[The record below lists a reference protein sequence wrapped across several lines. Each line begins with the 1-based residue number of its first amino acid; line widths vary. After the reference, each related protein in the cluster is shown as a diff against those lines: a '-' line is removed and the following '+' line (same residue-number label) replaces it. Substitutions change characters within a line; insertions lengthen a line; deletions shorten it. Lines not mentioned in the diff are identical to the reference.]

1 MKIHILRILSFIFL
15 IFLILSFIIPLG
27 KNIQLDRSPIEFP
40 YYFLVLGRDE
50 NIESSTRT
58 DVIILGGIDKGKIIF
73 LPIPRDLLISIDQ
86 TERRINSVYQIY
98 GIDRLKEE
106 VEKLS
111 GVQISDYIIFD
122 YSIFKS
128 IGDLFAP
135 IDIYIESDMS
145 YSDYHQNLHIDF
157 KKGYNKLN
165 GEELLYYVRYRD
177 TSGDLGRIERQKNA
191 VLALLNEVKSAG
203 INKLLEAVNI
213 GLSDTIN
220 SFEIKDLL
228 FLYNQV
234 KNAQMEFISFPY
246 LIKDSYVVV
255 DESKISQIQYKLK
268 TFETYSD
275 QSNDKSKILITK
287 NFSSK
292 LYNFYTYV
300 FDVWKKPGY
309 QIKVLDETFDD
320 LSDQY
325 SYVFF
330 RNVEEETK
338 EKIKADLKETFG
350 TNFIEIE
357 DKYKYFQL
365 IDFISENLIDPT
377 DYDAVVVLNER
388 W

>member
-1 MKIHILRILSFIFL
+1 MKINILRILSFVFL
-15 IFLILSFIIPLG
+15 IFLTLSFIIPLV
-27 KNIQLDRSPIEFP
+27 KNIQLDRSSIELP

-58 DVIILGGIDKGKIIF
+58 DVIILGGIDKGKIVF
-73 LPIPRDLLISIDQ
+73 LPIPRDLLVSIDQ
-86 TERRINSVYQIY
+86 RERRINSVFEIY
-98 GIDRLKEE
+98 GIETLKKE
-106 VEKLS
+106 VERLS
-111 GVQISDYIIFD
+111 GVHISDYIVFD

-145 YSDYHQNLHIDF
+145 YQDYHQNLHIDF
-157 KKGYNKLN
+157 KRGYNQLN
-165 GEELLYYVRYRD
+165 GEELLSYVRYRD
-177 TSGDLGRIERQKNA
+177 ASGDLGRMERQKNA
-191 VLALLNEVKSAG
+191 VMALLNEVQSAG
-203 INKLLEAVNI
+203 INKLIEAVNI
-213 GLSDTIN
+213 GLSNTIN

-228 FLYNQV
+228 FLYNHV
-234 KNAQMEFISFPY
+234 KNAQIEFISFPY

-255 DESKISQIQYKLK
+255 DETKIPQIQYKLK
-268 TFETYSD
+268 TFETYSN
-275 QSNDKSKILITK
+275 QNNDKSKIIITK

-309 QIKVLDETFDD
+309 QIKVLDETFDG
-320 LSDQY
+320 LSNQY
-325 SYVFF
+325 SYVLF
-330 RNVEEETK
+330 RNVEEQKK
-338 EKIKADLKETFG
+338 EKIKTDLKETFG

-365 IDFISENLIDPT
+365 INFISENLVDPT
-377 DYDAVVVLNER
+377 GYDAVVVLNER

>member
-1 MKIHILRILSFIFL
+1 MKINILRILSFVFL
-15 IFLILSFIIPLG
+15 IFLTLSFIIPLV
-27 KNIQLDRSPIEFP
+27 KNIQLDRSSIELP

-58 DVIILGGIDKGKIIF
+58 DVIILGGIDKGKIVF
-73 LPIPRDLLISIDQ
+73 LPIPRDLLITIDQ
-86 TERRINSVYQIY
+86 RERRINSVFEIY
-98 GIDRLKEE
+98 GIEGLKKE

-111 GVQISDYIIFD
+111 GVQISDYIVFD

-145 YSDYHQNLHIDF
+145 YQDYHQNLHIDF
-157 KKGYNKLN
+157 KRGYNKLN
-165 GEELLYYVRYRD
+165 GEELLSYVRYRD

-191 VLALLNEVKSAG
+191 VMALLNEVQSAS
-203 INKLLEAVNI
+203 INKLIEALNI
-213 GLSDTIN
+213 GLSNTIN

-246 LIKDSYVVV
+246 LIKDSYVVI
-255 DESKISQIQYKLK
+255 DETKIPQIQHKLK
-268 TFETYSD
+268 TFETYSN
-275 QSNDKSKILITK
+275 QNNDKSKIIITK

-309 QIKVLDETFDD
+309 QVKVLDETFDG
-320 LSDQY
+320 LSEQY
-325 SYVFF
+325 SYVLF
-330 RNVEEETK
+330 RNIEEQKK
-338 EKIKADLKETFG
+338 EKIKTDLKETFG

-365 IDFISENLIDPT
+365 INFISENLIDPT
-377 DYDAVVVLNER
+377 VYDAVVVLNER

>member
-1 MKIHILRILSFIFL
+1 MKINILRILSFVFL
-15 IFLILSFIIPLG
+15 IFLTLSFIIPLV
-27 KNIQLDRSPIEFP
+27 KNIQLDRSSIELP
-40 YYFLVLGRDE
+40 YYFLVLGKDE

-58 DVIILGGIDKGKIIF
+58 DVIILGGIDKGNIVF
-73 LPIPRDLLISIDQ
+73 LPIPRDLLITIDQ
-86 TERRINSVYQIY
+86 RERRINSVFEIY
-98 GIDRLKEE
+98 GIEGLKKE

-111 GVQISDYIIFD
+111 GVQISDYIVFD

-145 YSDYHQNLHIDF
+145 YQDYHQNLHIDF

-191 VLALLNEVKSAG
+191 VMALLNEVQSAS
-203 INKLLEAVNI
+203 INKLIEAIDI
-213 GLSDTIN
+213 GLSNTIN

-234 KNAQMEFISFPY
+234 KDAQMEFISFPY

-255 DESKISQIQYKLK
+255 DETKIPQIQYKLK
-268 TFETYSD
+268 TFKTYSN
-275 QSNDKSKILITK
+275 QNNDKSKIIITK

-309 QIKVLDETFDD
+309 QIKVLDETFDG

-325 SYVFF
+325 SYVLF
-330 RNVEEETK
+330 RNVEEQRK
-338 EKIKADLKETFG
+338 EKIKTDLKETFG

-365 IDFISENLIDPT
+365 INFISENLLDPT
-377 DYDAVVVLNER
+377 VYDAVVVLNER

>member
-1 MKIHILRILSFIFL
+1 LKINILRILSFVFL
-15 IFLILSFIIPLG
+15 IFLTLSFIIPLV
-27 KNIQLDRSPIEFP
+27 KNIQLDRSSIELP

-58 DVIILGGIDKGKIIF
+58 DVIILGGIDKGKIVF
-73 LPIPRDLLISIDQ
+73 LPIPRDLLITIDQ
-86 TERRINSVYQIY
+86 RERRINSVFEIY
-98 GIDRLKEE
+98 GIEGLKKE

-111 GVQISDYIIFD
+111 GVQISDYIVFD

-145 YSDYHQNLHIDF
+145 YQDYHQNLHIDF
-157 KKGYNKLN
+157 KRGYNKLN
-165 GEELLYYVRYRD
+165 GEELLSYVRYRD

-191 VLALLNEVKSAG
+191 VMALLNEVQSAS
-203 INKLLEAVNI
+203 INKLIEALNI
-213 GLSDTIN
+213 GLSNTIN

-246 LIKDSYVVV
+246 LIKDSYVVI
-255 DESKISQIQYKLK
+255 DETKIPQIQHKLK
-268 TFETYSD
+268 TFETYSN
-275 QSNDKSKILITK
+275 QNNDKSKIIITK

-309 QIKVLDETFDD
+309 QVKVLDETFDG
-320 LSDQY
+320 LSEQY
-325 SYVFF
+325 SYVLF
-330 RNVEEETK
+330 RNIEEQKK
-338 EKIKADLKETFG
+338 EKIKTDLKETFG

-365 IDFISENLIDPT
+365 INFISENLIDPT
-377 DYDAVVVLNER
+377 VYDAVVVLNER

>member
-1 MKIHILRILSFIFL
+1 LKIYILRTLSFIFL
-15 IFLILSFIIPLG
+15 IFLTLSFIIPLV
-27 KNIQLDRSPIEFP
+27 KNVQLDQSQIEFP

-58 DVIILGGIDKGKIIF
+58 DVIILGGIDEGKIVF
-73 LPIPRDLLISIDQ
+73 LSIPRDLLISIDQ
-86 TERRINSVYQIY
+86 RERRINSVFETY
-98 GIDRLKEE
+98 GIEGLKSE

-111 GVQISDYIIFD
+111 GVHISDYIIFD

-145 YSDYHQNLHIDF
+145 YEDYHQNLHIDF

-177 TSGDLGRIERQKNA
+177 TAGDLGRIERQKNA
-191 VLALLNEVKSAG
+191 VLALLNEVQSAG
-203 INKLLEAVNI
+203 MNKLIEVVNI
-213 GLSDTIN
+213 GLSNTIN

-228 FLYNQV
+228 FLYNEV

-246 LIKDSYVVV
+246 LVRDSYVVV
-255 DESKISQIQYKLK
+255 DETKMPQIQYKLK

-275 QSNDKSKILITK
+275 QTNDKSKILITK

-320 LSDQY
+320 LSNQY

-330 RNVEEETK
+330 RNVEEQKK
-338 EKIKADLKETFG
+338 ENIKTDLKETFG
-350 TNFIEIE
+350 TNFVEIE

-365 IDFISENLIDPT
+365 INFISKNLIDPT
-377 DYDAVVVLNER
+377 IYDAVVVLNER

>member
-1 MKIHILRILSFIFL
+1 LT
-15 IFLILSFIIPLG
+15 LSFIIPLR
-27 KNIQLDRSPIEFP
+27 KNIQLDLSPIEFP
-40 YYFLVLGRDE
+40 YYFLVLGKDE

-58 DVIILGGIDKGKIIF
+58 DVIILGGIDKGKIVF

-86 TERRINSVYQIY
+86 SERRINSVYEIY

-106 VEKLS
+106 VEKFS

-177 TSGDLGRIERQKNA
+177 TSGDLGRMERQKNA
-191 VLALLNEVKSAG
+191 VFALLDEVQSAG
-203 INKLLEAVNI
+203 INKLLEAINI

-220 SFEIKDLL
+220 SFEIQDLL

-234 KNAQMEFISFPY
+234 KDAQMEFISFPY

-255 DESKISQIQYKLK
+255 DESKIPQIQYKLK

-275 QSNDKSKILITK
+275 QSNDKPKILITK

-300 FDVWKKPGY
+300 FDVWKKSGY
-309 QIKVLDETFDD
+309 QIKVLDETFDG

-338 EKIKADLKETFG
+338 EKIKADLKDTFG

-377 DYDAVVVLNER
+377 DYDALVVLNER